1 MGIFVSNCIGSCVVI
16 YTPQITETWG
26 EKNQHLH
33 RNEMNVP
40 FFIFF
45 CKCFECIDAL
55 NHVFKNNRHYLQ
67 SLNPVNE
74 VGLFKQTI

>member
-45 CKCFECIDAL
+45 FANVLNVLMHLIMFLKIIDIIFNL
-55 NHVFKNNRHYLQ
+55 
-67 SLNPVNE
+67 
-74 VGLFKQTI
+74 

>member
-26 EKNQHLH
+26 KNQHLH

-40 FFIFF
+40 FLFF
-45 CKCFECIDAL
+45 FANVL
-55 NHVFKNNRHYLQ
+55 NVLMHLIMFLKNNRHYLQ